1 MCLNTAIQLQNQPK
15 VAEQEIKSPLKRASE
30 AIYGQRHSF
39 LLTAAAQ
46 APFVQRFHNGQVM
59 DDFLSAR
66 ALRLVEELRLLHEKE
81 LLGDWAPAQSRQP
94 LIRIDPLD

>member
-1 MCLNTAIQLQNQPK
+1 VCLNTAIQLQNQPK

-46 APFVQRFHNGQVM
+46 APFVQRFLNCKRRTYIKM
-59 DDFLSAR
+59 IKSNADLADAISLLTRSFTDDVRPILK
-66 ALRLVEELRLLHEKE
+66 LLKTSKH
-81 LLGDWAPAQSRQP
+81 QH
-94 LIRIDPLD
+94 